1 MTNNDQNYITH
12 SNSSPNPHY
21 RHNRRITYN
30 SRIHIFQKYNNNT
43 STGYLSKDYKHTCN
57 IFVPSGFTL
66 TVFELVEKYVA
77 TKINARESTQAG
89 YKTVI
94 NLLKKDDFGSKYI
107 DAVRISDAK
116 LWFIKLQ
123 REDGKGFS
131 TIHSIRGVLKPAFQL
146 AVDDDY
152 IEKNPFAFDLSSV
165 IVNDSATRE
174 SISRKDEKRFLEF
187 IKSDSHYSKYY
198 EGIYILFNTGL
209 RISEFCGL
217 TINDIDFKKHCIK
230 IDHQLNKR
238 GSRGYYIQGPK
249 TDNGIRTIPMT
260 PAVEE
265 CFRTIIT
272 NRNPP
277 NKEPII
283 DGKKGFL
290 FFDKDGSIMYSLHW
304 EHYFKHIRDKYN
316 SIYKKK
322 LPLITPHICRHTYC
336 SNMAKSGMNPKT
348 LQYLMGHSSINVTL
362 NTYTHVKYEDAVAEC
377 KRLRITKKNK
387 QHKKSISKSFNDKM
401 LK

>member
-1 MTNNDQNYITH
+1 MKHRNY
-12 SNSSPNPHY
+12 
-21 RHNRRITYN
+21 
-30 SRIHIFQKYNNNT
+30 
-43 STGYLSKDYKHTCN
+43 TCN
-57 IFVPSGFTL
+57 ITHRRMRCIYRNKHSSHLTEGNYDNANAYKPTQYFDCAL
-66 TVFELVEKYVA
+66 TVLELVEKYIA
-77 TKINARESTQAG
+77 TKINVREPTRAG
-89 YKTVI
+89 YNTVV
-94 NLLKKDDFGSKYI
+94 NLLKKEPFGNERI
-107 DAVRISDAK
+107 DNVRISDAK

-123 REDGKGFS
+123 REDGKGYS
-131 TIHSIRGVLKPAFQL
+131 SIHSIRGVLKPAFQL
-146 AVDDDY
+146 AVDDDC
-152 IEKNPFAFDLSSV
+152 IGKNPFSFVLSSI
-165 IVNDSATRE
+165 IVNNSITRE
-174 SISRKDEKRFLEF
+174 GISRKDEKRFLEF

-217 TINDIDFKKHCIK
+217 TINDIDFKKHCIR

-238 GSRGYYIQGPK
+238 GSKGYYIQEPK

-260 PAVEE
+260 PDVEE
-265 CFRTIIT
+265 CFKTIIT

-277 NKEPII
+277 NKEPIV

-348 LQYLMGHSSINVTL
+348 LQYLMGHSDISVTL
-362 NTYTHVKYEDAVAEC
+362 NIYTHVRYEDAVAEC

-387 QHKKSISKSFNDKM
+387 QHTKKHIKIFQRQNAKIE
-401 LK
+401 

>member
-1 MTNNDQNYITH
+1 MKRHIYYRTRKTNNNKQNSTH
-12 SNSSPNPHY
+12 GISSQNLHY
-21 RHNRRITYN
+21 RHNRKIIYNKRIPINQERKNN
-30 SRIHIFQKYNNNT
+30 SYIDISN
-43 STGYLSKDYKHTCN
+43 KDYNRTDDLP
-57 IFVPSGFTL
+57 VPSAYSL
-66 TVFELVEKYVA
+66 TVLELVEKYIA
-77 TKINARESTQAG
+77 TKINVRESTRAG
-89 YKTVI
+89 YNTVV
-94 NLLKKDDFGSKYI
+94 NLLKKEPFGNERI
-107 DAVRISDAK
+107 DNVRISDAK

-131 TIHSIRGVLKPAFQL
+131 TIHSIRGVLKPAFQF
-146 AVDDDY
+146 AVDDDC
-152 IEKNPFAFDLSSV
+152 IGKNPFAFDFSSV
-165 IVNDSATRE
+165 VINDSSVRE
-174 SISRKDEKRFLEF
+174 GISRKDEKRFLKF
-187 IKSDSHYSKYY
+187 IKSDSHYNKFY

-217 TINDIDFKKHCIK
+217 TINDIDFKKHCIR

-238 GSRGYYIQGPK
+238 GSKGYYIQEPK

-260 PAVEE
+260 PDVEE
-265 CFRTIIT
+265 CFRNIIT

-277 NKEPII
+277 NKEPIV

-322 LPLITPHICRHTYC
+322 IPLITPHICRHTYC

-377 KRLRITKKNK
+377 KRIRKT
-387 QHKKSISKSFNDKM
+387 M
-401 LK
+401 R